1 MKRKFDMDLS
11 KFDQQLD
18 LVHQTH
24 IHDIESMKGIH
35 RQFNKASEKFDQK
48 LSIVVDLEK
57 AYQNLLLHMKN
68 TSQVVDSL
76 IQLKLLFSN
85 DNQLM
90 PVESE
95 HLDEISLSPKA
106 SASPAE
112 KRKTYNLNPMSF
124 QESNEGIMRINTQ
137 ISRED
142 EPQTSAHERDATEN
156 LRIDSSNNLA
166 DFEGMSDYMQG
177 QPSR

>member
-1 MKRKFDMDLS
+1 
-11 KFDQQLD
+11 
-18 LVHQTH
+18 
-24 IHDIESMKGIH
+24 
-35 RQFNKASEKFDQK
+35 
-48 LSIVVDLEK
+48 
-57 AYQNLLLHMKN
+57 MKN

>member
-1 MKRKFDMDLS
+1 
-11 KFDQQLD
+11 
-18 LVHQTH
+18 
-24 IHDIESMKGIH
+24 MKGIH

-48 LSIVVDLEK
+48 LSIVVDLEQ

-76 IQLKLLFSN
+76 IQLKLLFGG
-85 DNQLM
+85 DNHLR

-106 SASPAE
+106 SASPIE
-112 KRKTYNLNPMSF
+112 KRKTYNLNPISF

-142 EPQTSAHERDATEN
+142 ELQTSAHERDATEN
-156 LRIDSSNNLA
+156 LRIDSSHNLA
-166 DFEGMSDYMQG
+166 DFEGISDYKQG